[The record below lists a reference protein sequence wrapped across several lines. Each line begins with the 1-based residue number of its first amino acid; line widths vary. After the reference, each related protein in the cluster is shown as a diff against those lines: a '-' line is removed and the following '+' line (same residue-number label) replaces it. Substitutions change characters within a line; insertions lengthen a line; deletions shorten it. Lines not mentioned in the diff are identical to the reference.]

1 MPMKA
6 EYDAGITA
14 AMRIIQADIDGNMLP
29 QRTIFRDVSPI
40 VIREFAQRIAR
51 AVIDAA
57 SDARHRIQQRD
68 L

>member
-14 AMRIIQADIDGNMLP
+14 AMRIIQADLDGDMAPHHTL
-29 QRTIFRDVSPI
+29 FRDVSPS
-40 VIREFAQRIAR
+40 VVREFAQRISR

-57 SDARHRIQQRD
+57 ADARYRVQRD
-68 L
+68 T